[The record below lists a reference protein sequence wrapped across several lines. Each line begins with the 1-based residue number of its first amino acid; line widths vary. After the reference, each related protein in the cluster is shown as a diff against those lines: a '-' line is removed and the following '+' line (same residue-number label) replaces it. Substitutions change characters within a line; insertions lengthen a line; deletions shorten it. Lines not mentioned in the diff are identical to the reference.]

1 MPSRLFPQAVARAA
15 TLLLVPCVSAG
26 ALTQQPP
33 RRPAA
38 DTLIPRD
45 SAARLASVRVTVTRD
60 APRPAL
66 ELPFA
71 VSRAAPERERPA
83 IRRAGIGDLLFGI
96 PGVQVQ
102 DRANPS
108 QDPRIAV
115 RGFGARSAFGVRGVR
130 VLRDGIPVTLPD
142 GQAPV
147 DWIDLESVDRVEVLR
162 GTAAALYGNAAGGVV
177 ELHSAPMPDR
187 PVSAAVRGWDGAGV
201 RRAVAQLGGTGAGVG
216 WQGGVTRTAG
226 DGPRDWS
233 RLEATH
239 LSLRVTGVLAGTRL
253 ELQGAGYESGRAEN
267 PGALTAAELADAP
280 WRADSLN
287 VVRGA
292 RKAARQG
299 QLAVRARR
307 GDGARS
313 LEGALFTGWRAL
325 DNPLPFAIVTV
336 DRRVAGGSLR
346 GGWRTT
352 RPVWPLRLGAGV
364 DAQWQDDARLND
376 ENCVEQLRNPAPS
389 ARCPV
394 LGRETGARRLDQRE
408 RVDGVGAYARAEVE
422 APHALFA
429 SVALRH
435 DRVGFRVDDRL
446 VTATNPDDSGVR
458 RMAAVSPMLGVAWR
472 PRPLWSAYLNVATA
486 FETPTIT
493 ELTNQEDG
501 SAGLNR
507 ALQPQRTRT
516 VEVGTQGVLL
526 GRVAVQLAAYTAA
539 AREELVPFDVPNQP
553 GRRAFR
559 NAGTTARRG
568 VEVAAQGAFR
578 WGSAG
583 VAYTHS
589 AFRYRTYQVGT
600 TSFAGNRIPG
610 VPAHW
615 LQGHATARRGA
626 LFGTVELTA
635 ASSMTATDAGA
646 VTSAGYA
653 QWTVRAGA
661 DGVRAGGVRLAP
673 VAGVENLF
681 NRRHA
686 GSVVVNATRGRFYEP
701 GPLRRFTVAV
711 RLTTE

>member
-1 MPSRLFPQAVARAA
+1 MRPLPRAA
-15 TLLLVPCVSAG
+15 SMAAIALLAPLAQAG
-26 ALTQQPP
+26 AAQGQPP
-33 RRPAA
+33 RRTAA
-38 DTLIPRD
+38 DSARRD
-45 SAARLASVRVTVTRD
+45 SVTRLGGVQVTVTRD

-71 VSRAAPERERPA
+71 ISRVTPERDRPA
-83 IRRAGIGDLLFGI
+83 IRRAGIGDLLFAV

-130 VLRDGIPVTLPD
+130 LVRDGIPVTLPD

-147 DWIDLESVDRVEVLR
+147 DWLDLESVERVEVIR
-162 GTAAALYGNAAGGVV
+162 GTASALYGNAAGGVV
-177 ELHSAPMPDR
+177 ELHSAPIPTR
-187 PVSAAVRGWDGAGV
+187 PVTVALRGWDGAGV
-201 RRAVAQLGGTGAGVG
+201 RRGVAQVAGTGAGIG

-233 RLEATH
+233 RLDATH
-239 LSLRVTGVLAGTRL
+239 LQLRVTGAAGGTRL
-253 ELQGAGYESGRAEN
+253 ELQGTGYESARAEN
-267 PGALTAAELADAP
+267 PGALTATELAEAP

-292 RKAARQG
+292 LKEARQG
-299 QLAVRARR
+299 QLAVRAAR
-307 GDGARS
+307 GSGDRL
-313 LEGALFTGWRAL
+313 LEAALFTGWRAL
-325 DNPLPFAIVTV
+325 RNPLPFAIVAV
-336 DRRVAGGSLR
+336 DRRLAGGSVR
-346 GGWRTT
+346 GSWRTS
-352 RPVWPLRLGAGV
+352 RLAWPVRLGAGV

-376 ENCVEQLRNPAPS
+376 ENCVEQRLATVPT

-394 LGRETGARRLDQRE
+394 AGRETGARRLDQRE
-408 RVDGVGAYARAEVE
+408 RVDGVGTYLRAEVE
-422 APHALFA
+422 APRALFA
-429 SVALRH
+429 SVAVRH

-446 VTATNPDDSGVR
+446 VSAANADDSGVR
-458 RMAAVSPMLGVAWR
+458 RLGAVSPMVAVAWR

-493 ELTNQEDG
+493 ELTNQVDG
-501 SAGLNR
+501 AAGLNR
-507 ALQPQRTRT
+507 TLQPQRTRT

-526 GRVAVQLAAYTAA
+526 GRVAVQVAAFQAA
-539 AREELVPFDVPNQP
+539 ARDELVPFDVPNQP

-559 NAGTTARRG
+559 NAGATTRRG
-568 VEVAAQGAFR
+568 VEAAAQGQFA

-583 VAYTHS
+583 VAYTRS
-589 AFRYRTYQVGT
+589 AFRFDRYQVG
-600 TSFAGNRIPG
+600 SAGFAGQPIPG

-626 LFGTVELTA
+626 AFATVELTA
-635 ASSMTATDAGA
+635 ASSMTANDAA
-646 VTSAGYA
+646 TVRAAGYA
-653 QWTVRAGA
+653 LWTVRAGG
-661 DGVRAGGVRLAP
+661 DGVRAGGVRLSP

-681 NRRHA
+681 DRRHA

-701 GPLRRFTVAV
+701 GPVRRVLLAV
-711 RLTTE
+711 RVAAE